1 MQSGM
6 TVKQYFRNSE
16 GNYSQ
21 PWILYP
27 GKLSFECESGIK
39 VFLLVNIQ
47 GVRKDASCASLSQKA
62 ILGYAPPRL

>member
-6 TVKQYFRNSE
+6 SVKQYFRNSE
-16 GNYSQ
+16 GNYFQ

-27 GKLSFECESGIK
+27 FKVSFECESAIK

-47 GVRKDASCASLSQKA
+47 DVRKDISYAFLSQKA
-62 ILGYAPPRL
+62 ILGYASPG